1 MTEVKECADDKKEGG
16 QLLGTRK
23 TKTTKTT
30 LCAHQ
35 QDYHLVW
42 FLGIMPCR
50 CPGTDIHT
58 YIHTYI
64 HTLHTYRRIAA
75 SRAMLRWS
83 SSVSS
88 RTSIPT
94 DSMPRKCKG
103 RIRRSAYCP
112 VCMYVCMYSFE
123 YSQPAGK
130 HANSYNPCMIQDQ
143 TLKPL

>member
-1 MTEVKECADDKKEGG
+1 MNEGRG
-16 QLLGTRK
+16 ISQLFRTRK

-50 CPGTDIHT
+50 CPGTYIHT

-64 HTLHTYRRIAA
+64 THISSNRCFQSHAPMVFFCVFQNKYSFGLSAAEMQGGESEALLIA
-75 SRAMLRWS
+75 R
-83 SSVSS
+83 
-88 RTSIPT
+88 
-94 DSMPRKCKG
+94 
-103 RIRRSAYCP
+103 
-112 VCMYVCMYSFE
+112 YVCMYSFE

-130 HANSYNPCMIQDQ
+130 YANSYNSCMIQYQ
-143 TLKPL
+143 TLKPQ

>member
-64 HTLHTYRRIAA
+64 HYTHIVESLLPEPCSDGLLLCLPEQVFPRIQCRGNARGESDA
-75 SRAMLRWS
+75 LLIAR
-83 SSVSS
+83 
-88 RTSIPT
+88 
-94 DSMPRKCKG
+94 
-103 RIRRSAYCP
+103 Y

-130 HANSYNPCMIQDQ
+130 HANSYNPCMIQYQ